1 MKALVIGY
9 GSIGKRHVEN
19 LVSYKNYDVIIVTKQ
34 KDIPK
39 MRRVKIFDN
48 LDDAINE
55 KPKIALIT
63 NETRFHIQVATKLAK
78 NEINLFIEKPLSDSL
93 KGITTL
99 QKIIKKK
106 KLVTMVGCNFRFFPP
121 IMNIK
126 KIISRNEIGRII
138 SVQVENGSYLP
149 DWHPYEDYSKGY
161 AARKKLGGGVI
172 LTQIHELDYLRW
184 FFGLVSE
191 VRSFSGKFSDLDIDV
206 DDTSASILKFK
217 NNVICELHLDFFQR
231 PQFKRCKI
239 RGTKGII
246 EWDSDSNNVRVFNLR
261 IKKWKKVNIK
271 NNYNLKSK
279 TNINRMYKDELKH
292 FLKCVESK
300 RKTINTFRDAV
311 NTLKIALAM
320 KRSSKFIKV
329 RY

>member
-55 KPKIALIT
+55 KPEIALIT

-246 EWDSDSNNVRVFNLR
+246 EWDSDSNNVRVFNSR

-279 TNINRMYKDELKH
+279 TNINRMYEDELKH

-311 NTLKIALAM
+311 DTLKIALAM

>member
-246 EWDSDSNNVRVFNLR
+246 EWDSDSNNVRVFNSR

-279 TNINRMYKDELKH
+279 TNINRMYEDELKH

-311 NTLKIALAM
+311 DTLKIALAM

>member
-55 KPKIALIT
+55 KPEIALIT

-78 NEINLFIEKPLSDSL
+78 NGINLFIEKPLSDSL

-126 KIISRNEIGRII
+126 KIISRNKIGRII

-172 LTQIHELDYLRW
+172 LTQIHELDYLKW

>member
-78 NEINLFIEKPLSDSL
+78 NGINLFIEKPLSDSL

-246 EWDSDSNNVRVFNLR
+246 EWDSDSNNVRVFNSR

-279 TNINRMYKDELKH
+279 TNINRMYEDELKH

>member
-55 KPKIALIT
+55 KPEIALIT

-78 NEINLFIEKPLSDSL
+78 NGINLFIEKPLSDSL

-246 EWDSDSNNVRVFNLR
+246 EWDSDSNNVRVFNSR

-279 TNINRMYKDELKH
+279 TNINRMYEDELKH

-311 NTLKIALAM
+311 DTLKIALAM

>member
-246 EWDSDSNNVRVFNLR
+246 EWDSDSNNVRVFNSR

-311 NTLKIALAM
+311 DTLKIALAM

>member
-246 EWDSDSNNVRVFNLR
+246 EWDSDSNNVRVFNSR

>member
-1 MKALVIGY
+1 
-9 GSIGKRHVEN
+9 
-19 LVSYKNYDVIIVTKQ
+19 
-34 KDIPK
+34 
-39 MRRVKIFDN
+39 
-48 LDDAINE
+48 
-55 KPKIALIT
+55 
-63 NETRFHIQVATKLAK
+63 
-78 NEINLFIEKPLSDSL
+78 
-93 KGITTL
+93 
-99 QKIIKKK
+99 
-106 KLVTMVGCNFRFFPP
+106 
-121 IMNIK
+121 
-126 KIISRNEIGRII
+126 
-138 SVQVENGSYLP
+138 
-149 DWHPYEDYSKGY
+149 
-161 AARKKLGGGVI
+161 
-172 LTQIHELDYLRW
+172 LDYLRW

-279 TNINRMYKDELKH
+279 TNINRMYEDELKH

-311 NTLKIALAM
+311 DTLKIALAM